1 MNKTLPAI
9 IVKNKQ
15 RWDERIAKNP
25 RFQRPEV
32 LELHAKLGKHVMFRG
47 SFDAAGWKFKP

>member
-1 MNKTLPAI
+1 MNKVIDEAI
-9 IVKNKQ
+9 IKNKK

-32 LELHAKLGKHVMFRG
+32 LELHARLGKHVMFRG
-47 SFDAAGWKFKP
+47 SYDAGKWSFRA